1 MSASGNNTFTLST
14 RLSTRLK
21 PGEVVVHYDKQMRE
35 QGWTS
40 IGDGSVE
47 FLAAHTYRKND
58 EQGRTWTGMLFS
70 VTLPDSSQQDVTL
83 KLTRSQASG
92 AK

>member
-1 MSASGNNTFTLST
+1 MSASGNAFSLST

-21 PGEVVVHYDKQMRE
+21 PGEVVAHYDKQMRK

-40 IGDGSVE
+40 VGDGSTE

-58 EQGRTWTGMLFS
+58 DQGRAWAGMLFS
-70 VTLPDSSQQDVTL
+70 VTAPDSSQQDVTL
-83 KLTRSQASG
+83 KLSRSQPARC
-92 AK
+92 K

>member
-1 MSASGNNTFTLST
+1 MSASGNAFSLST

-21 PGEVVVHYDKQMRE
+21 PGEVVAHYDKQMRE

-40 IGDGSVE
+40 VGDGSIE

-58 EQGRTWTGMLFS
+58 DQGRTWTGMLFS
-70 VTLPDSSQQDVTL
+70 VTAADSSQQDVTL
-83 KLTRSQASG
+83 KLSRSQPARG
-92 AK
+92 K

>member
-1 MSASGNNTFTLST
+1 MSSSGNNAFTLST
-14 RLSTRLK
+14 RLTTRLK
-21 PGEVVVHYDKQMRE
+21 TGELVAHYDKQMRE

-40 IGDGSVE
+40 IGDGSLE
-47 FLAAHTYRKND
+47 FLAARTYRKND
-58 EQGRTWTGMLFS
+58 DQGRTWTGMLFS
-70 VTLPDSSQQDVTL
+70 VILPDSSQQDVTL